1 MITFVNED
9 LFNFSVSEETSKMNP
24 SQTFFKMK
32 VFTTSKLV
40 RNNEA
45 SIQNNVEP
53 YAPVAREIV
62 SIIAPTQDFNLYN
75 HSVNVSPHNS
85 NYVTIKSH
93 HKGATNYDRNYFL
106 IAIPFSGAMKPI
118 PQSRDYSIY
127 KGVVA
132 SSCRPFWFNGAKFR
146 KILYLV
152 IEPNT
157 NAFFNVSGGKKPGIA
172 ITVEAVSN
180 YRDRQDGGK
189 EKANKFTQTVTL
201 RYDSTLPEGAYPI
214 VATYEQHK
222 EDYDHPL
229 RMDRHDQ
236 PLWVVHDAPQFN
248 GQKKP
253 YSPKPF
259 GGKPQGDRMNKPYN
273 KDNAQKPYHK
283 ENPQKT
289 NTKPVAAKATSEKE
303 GPDAIE
309 TMIAASGM
317 RDTSK
322 MYRQAQYD
330 RKKKKK
336 R

>member
-40 RNNEA
+40 RNNES

-53 YAPVAREIV
+53 YVPVAREIV
-62 SIIAPTQDFNLYN
+62 SIIAPSQDFNLYN
-75 HSVNVSPHNS
+75 HSINVSPHNS

-106 IAIPFSGAMKPI
+106 VAIPFSGAMKPI

-152 IEPNT
+152 IEPNS
-157 NAFFNVSGGKKPGIA
+157 NAFFNVTEGKKPGIT

-189 EKANKFTQTVTL
+189 EKANKFTQTITL
-201 RYDSTLPEGAYPI
+201 RYDSTLPEGTYPI
-214 VATYEQHK
+214 VATYEQNK

-236 PLWVVHDAPQFN
+236 PLWVTHNAPQFN

-253 YSPKPF
+253 YEARKPYTPKPF
-259 GGKPQGDRMNKPYN
+259 GSKPQGDRPN
-273 KDNAQKPYHK
+273 KPYHK
-283 ENPQKT
+283 D
-289 NTKPVAAKATSEKE
+289 NTPKPNNKPVAQSTTEKE

-309 TMIAASGM
+309 SMIAASGM